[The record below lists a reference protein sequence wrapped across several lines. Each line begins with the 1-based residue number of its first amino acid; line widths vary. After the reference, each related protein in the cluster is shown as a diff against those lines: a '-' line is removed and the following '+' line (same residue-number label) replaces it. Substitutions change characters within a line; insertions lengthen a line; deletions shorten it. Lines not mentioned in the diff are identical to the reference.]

1 MTTKTFNPY
10 AGAYLTAGSF
20 VELHRRNAQLIT
32 ACGAEKLRVTEQLPR
47 YTGLLDQLSLR
58 LNMARGF
65 AETPEVKRLDQER
78 DATQKFIYF
87 SIIYASELPRTS
99 SLYAAA
105 NELRVV
111 TTPYKSIAHHELT
124 RQTTETAG
132 FIRDLKAHPEAL
144 AALGLTATVG
154 ELEQINN
161 ALAEE
166 MGMRELTIGDRS
178 TQRGDASTDSLR
190 KQVTALLEEMALR
203 INAAA
208 VYLTDDAAIP
218 KLISDLNGV
227 ADHYRQIAGQKSGT
241 QGTEGTENPG
251 TTTEPG
257 TTDPGT
263 TTDPTTPGGG
273 GGTTTDPTTPGGGS
287 SDSDGGGSDSGGGS
301 SDPDPDA
308 GDGME

>member
-1 MTTKTFNPY
+1 MIAFKAFSGGDLN
-10 AGAYLTAGSF
+10 LGSY
-20 VELHRRNAQLIT
+20 VELHRRNSQLIT
-32 ACGAEKLRVTEQLPR
+32 AAGAEKLRVTS
-47 YTGLLDQLSLR
+47 LLAEYNTVIGKIALR
-58 LNMARGF
+58 VNSARGF
-65 AETPEVKRLDQER
+65 AETPEVKRLDSER

-144 AALGLTATVG
+144 ATLGLTATVG

-273 GGTTTDPTTPGGGS
+273 GGSTTDPTTPG
-287 SDSDGGGSDSGGGS
+287 GGGSDSGGGS
-301 SDPDPDA
+301 SDSGGGSSDPNPDA

>member
-1 MTTKTFNPY
+1 MIAFKPFS
-10 AGAYLTAGSF
+10 GGDLTLGSY
-20 VELHRRNAQLIT
+20 VELHRRNSQLIT
-32 ACGAEKLRVTEQLPR
+32 AAGAEKLRVTS
-47 YTGLLDQLSLR
+47 LLADYNTVIGKIALR
-58 LNMARGF
+58 VNSARSF
-65 AETPEVKRLDQER
+65 AETPEVTRLDKER

-132 FIRDLKAHPEAL
+132 FIRDLRAHAQAL
-144 AALGLTATVG
+144 ATLGLTAAVG

-161 ALAEE
+161 TLAET
-166 MGMRELTIGDRS
+166 MGMRELTLGDRN

-190 KQVTALLEEMALR
+190 KQVTALLDEMALR

-208 VYLTDDAAIP
+208 VYLTDDPAIP

-227 ADHYRQIAGQKSGT
+227 ADHYRQIAGQKTGSSTESSQGGQGNDSPGT
-241 QGTEGTENPG
+241 TENPG
-251 TTTEPG
+251 STGTTESPDNPGNPDNPENPENPGSNPG
-257 TTDPGT
+257 TT
-263 TTDPTTPGGG
+263 
-273 GGTTTDPTTPGGGS
+273 
-287 SDSDGGGSDSGGGS
+287 
-301 SDPDPDA
+301 PDPNPDN

>member
-1 MTTKTFNPY
+1 MVAFKPFSGGDLN
-10 AGAYLTAGSF
+10 LGSY
-20 VELHRRNAQLIT
+20 VELHRRNSQLIT
-32 ACGAEKLRVTEQLPR
+32 AAGAEKLRVTS
-47 YTGLLDQLSLR
+47 LLADYNNVIGKIALR
-58 LNMARGF
+58 VNSARSF

-132 FIRDLKAHPEAL
+132 FIRDLKAHPQAL
-144 AALGLTATVG
+144 ATLGLTATVG

-273 GGTTTDPTTPGGGS
+273 TTTDPTTPG
-287 SDSDGGGSDSGGGS
+287 GGGSDSGGGS
-301 SDPDPDA
+301 SDSGGGSSDPNPDA

>member
-1 MTTKTFNPY
+1 MVAFKPFSGGDLN
-10 AGAYLTAGSF
+10 LGSY
-20 VELHRRNAQLIT
+20 VELHRRNSQLIT
-32 ACGAEKLRVTEQLPR
+32 AAGAEKLRVTS
-47 YTGLLDQLSLR
+47 LLAEYNTVIGKIALR
-58 LNMARGF
+58 VNSARSF

-132 FIRDLKAHPEAL
+132 FIRDLKAHPQAL
-144 AALGLTATVG
+144 ATLGLTATVG

-161 ALAEE
+161 TLAEM
-166 MGMRELTIGDRS
+166 MGIRETVQGDRTTS
-178 TQRGDASTDSLR
+178 RGEETTDQLR
-190 KQVTALLEEMALR
+190 KQTTALLEELALR

-208 VYLTDDAAIP
+208 IYLTDDAAIP

-227 ADHYRQIAGQKSGT
+227 AEHYRQIASQ
-241 QGTEGTENPG
+241 
-251 TTTEPG
+251 
-257 TTDPGT
+257 
-263 TTDPTTPGGG
+263 
-273 GGTTTDPTTPGGGS
+273 GGS
-287 SDSDGGGSDSGGGS
+287 GNAHEYTHDLERDRAVRRKLHIACFKKSADQSAECR
-301 SDPDPDA
+301 A
-308 GDGME
+308 GCSVSVFFHLCRVYD